1 MKKIFKNLNST
12 LFDVAT
18 APVLFVYFGI
28 PILITIA
35 VIVIVVIAIKLIIKA
50 YQKNQD
56 IVETDNKEENDQ
68 HK

>member
-28 PILITIA
+28 PILIVIA
-35 VIVIVVIAIKLIIKA
+35 VIVIVVIAIKLILKA

-56 IVETDNKEENDQ
+56 KIEADDKEENDQ

>member
-1 MKKIFKNLNST
+1 MKKIFKSLNST

-50 YQKNQD
+50 YKKNQD
-56 IVETDNKEENDQ
+56 KIETDNKEENDQ